1 MAHGYSQSLCV
12 IRSHR
17 KQSGMSLVARAINR
31 LIDASLSLGLKLEVQ
46 KLQELQKL
54 VSCSGIPVFL
64 QFLQFLHP

>member
-1 MAHGYSQSLCV
+1 
-12 IRSHR
+12 
-17 KQSGMSLVARAINR
+17 MSLVARAINR